1 MKRII
6 GNLLALFLLLLV
18 AVGCNN
24 STPNI
29 LGEITINEGYAPKV
43 DIEDF
48 TKGVELPK
56 AGITAHYTNGNAA
69 AVTSNISYS
78 AAKDGVAISG
88 LTAKEKGTYTITAT
102 YKEGEV
108 SKSASYSVTVTG
120 PARLFV
126 SEMEG
131 TDNYYSGDTYDET
144 DIKATITYE
153 DRYGKT
159 NTVTP
164 SEIIVS
170 KEDGTVVANDTELTN
185 GNYYIVFN
193 YTDSD
198 GAVLST
204 EKENFYVSA
213 GLLPVGFDVTGDV
226 TIPESINKEK
236 KETLDLSGLRIK
248 AYYEDGEKKADRELT
263 LITDEGIVEECVI
276 LSLSCG
282 DTTAS
287 YDDGIS
293 LGSFNKGD
301 KATLTITVPK
311 SFLKAVKKTDAGEVI
326 ETAYEGLEG
335 ELETTKEILITVN
348 PTIEEGSLKVVTNE
362 STEEVPYVENDT
374 VELKNITFTYD
385 DGTGA
390 EPYTVSADTKGV
402 VVKKG
407 DETASSPFNLTLG
420 ENTIS
425 VTYNEAAAETTV
437 EAVEAAKAVEI
448 TSIISA
454 LTTRYEVNSATE
466 TKISIPDEIRMM
478 VKYEDDFEEEIT
490 VKDTSMFTF
499 TLNWKTSLGINLL
512 SEPIT
517 VTKDSPATLT
527 TDNVG
532 LYDMKITYSAPGDF
546 THRQAKPF
554 TDNEKL
560 ELTCIYDEEIEIIQA
575 AVIANLDV
583 TNSTEEGFKEFVEGD
598 VIKPSDVTFT
608 FINIYGEKDTS
619 KTNASD
625 ENFTLYI
632 NDSPVTDEGYT
643 LTAGEMTYQVKYD
656 DKAGVTATSEE
667 KTISPLPLLTPVE
680 VAINESGTLTETI
693 SMEDKIDTPYSIEK
707 LSVTLTYADDE
718 TTVVNVIENG
728 EIVDD
733 SFTVTVGE
741 TPYGEF
747 KYSYDAS
754 NLGEQT
760 VTVTLENGKAHS
772 KRQVKEVTET
782 TADLD
787 DTYSITIERDPI
799 IKEAKYTLPE
809 GKVVYNNSRINTSD
823 ISFIYVDNH
832 GLETTI
838 HGDNEEATCAINETQ
853 AADGILT
860 IPAEGIEATINVSY
874 KGVASTI
881 TIPDILADE
890 PAKLLIEESAIT
902 TEYKATSPLFSETIA
917 DSIELE
923 YLSEK
928 VETIEKSEL
937 TFKLGDS
944 TISTAT
950 NIVKENEG
958 SSIDVYYGEYK
969 VYTTKAINYNAVE
982 SLTVTA
988 KENVPLAI
996 VQTEEAIDAKAF
1008 VEKVTLV
1015 FEDTT
1020 EEDYGDY
1027 GFEVSGDT
1035 NALREMVTLTPSV
1048 TINGDTVVDSKNAL
1062 TVQVVANEYER
1073 AGYDDALTIEANSEI
1088 AFSIPEIFNRTE
1100 DGESV
1105 FFLGYY
1111 DEEGTELTYGEGDIY
1126 VTTEGEAVLDAPST
1140 YPVDY
1145 TITNTIHNTKGKEVK
1160 LHPIYAPVSDYASI
1174 DGDMVIAKA
1183 DGKKTY
1189 DSIILGIPAS
1199 ITGIGHNGGDQISP
1213 FQGNTSIRMIIFE
1226 NGAQLEYVGNRAFQ
1240 GMAFNYAEIPASVE
1254 TLAEGAYA
1262 DYNDGLGSGALL
1274 SIEENSSLKTIVQWA
1289 FSGCGFKNIIIP
1301 ANVESIAANA
1311 FIDCDKTLENVI
1323 FEKRNNE
1330 LTLIDGIFNQNNIA
1344 ISSIYIPENI
1354 TLSANTFGGMSIG
1367 TIVINGQENTSEFS
1381 DASPWGANCTDIR
1394 WLIENE
1400 ATAIASNYPTY
1411 LVSGETFS
1419 ADLQIIAADGTE
1431 RLENGVEFTA
1441 PGGLSG
1447 EQPFT
1452 LSYQIDGQDV
1462 EIEFTTT
1469 FVDAKV
1475 NKSTELLE
1483 FLNGTG
1489 KTAYIS
1495 DSFTTDGFSINRSI
1509 TLFSDGKE
1517 IGVSTPVSES
1527 NGYIVITADDV
1538 TLKGISFY
1546 PAISEN
1552 STENYIISASGK
1564 NLIIEN
1570 VTLDNSGSP
1579 HPMVG
1584 GGMYF
1589 NGVSATISDT
1599 DINGSTMQLLPV
1611 WLEGST
1617 VAFTDCVF
1625 GQNGGSHQWGRL
1637 MLAGDSNDVTITNND
1652 TTTFN
1657 RLCVSGDNNNSDN
1670 ISINWAEEKPW
1681 EEATYIL
1688 DDIQYTYYDP
1698 TKTVN

>member
-29 LGEITINEGYAPKV
+29 LGEITINEGYAQKV

-554 TDNEKL
+554 TDNEKS

-958 SSIDVYYGEYK
+958 SSIDVYYGEYE
-969 VYTTKAINYNAVE
+969 VYTTGKINYNAVK
-982 SLTVTA
+982 SLKAVK
-988 KENVPLAI
+988 KENIPLAI
-996 VQTEEAIDAKAF
+996 VQTEDTVDAKDF
-1008 VEKVTLV
+1008 VESMTLV
-1015 FEDTT
+1015 FEDST
-1020 EEDYGDY
+1020 EENYDNYN
-1027 GFEVSGDT
+1027 FSVSGDT
-1035 NALREMVTLTPSV
+1035 NTLRAMVTLTPSV
-1048 TINGDTVVDSKNAL
+1048 TINGDTVDDSENAL

-1073 AGYDDALTIEANSEI
+1073 AGYDDVLTITGETAD
-1088 AFSIPEIFNRTE
+1088 FSIPEEFNRTE
-1100 DGESV
+1100 DGKAI

-1111 DEEGTELTYGEGDIY
+1111 DEEGTELTYGEGAIY
-1126 VTTEGEAVLDAPST
+1126 VMTEGEAILDDTDA

-1145 TITNTIHNTKGKEVK
+1145 KITNTIHNTKGKEVR
-1160 LHPIYAPVSDYASI
+1160 LHPIYAPVSDYA
-1174 DGDMVIAKA
+1174 VLA
-1183 DGKKTY
+1183 DGILT
-1189 DSIILGIPAS
+1189 DNPELPTINSSIIGIPAEVKTIS
-1199 ITGIGHNGGDQISP
+1199 TETEAKSP
-1213 FQGNTSIRMIIFE
+1213 FFENTSIKMVVFE
-1226 NGAQLEYVGNRAFQ
+1226 KETEIEKLYQRAFARMELKYFELPDSVTIL
-1240 GMAFNYAEIPASVE
+1240 GRAAFADCAINAEE
-1254 TLAEGAYA
+1254 AYIEIRKESQ
-1262 DYNDGLGSGALL
+1262 LK
-1274 SIEENSSLKTIVQWA
+1274 SIVTYA
-1289 FSGCGFKNIIIP
+1289 FSATNFVNIRIP
-1301 ANVESIAANA
+1301 ESVSEILDSA
-1311 FIDCDKTLENVI
+1311 FIGSNYLDVI
-1323 FEKRNNE
+1323 V
-1330 LTLIDGIFNQNNIA
+1330 IDEREEA
-1344 ISSIYIPENI
+1344 ISLPNNLFNENNKGIDSIYIPENVS
-1354 TLSANTFGGMSIG
+1354 LSGSTFSGMSIG
-1367 TIVINGQENTSEFS
+1367 KIIINGQENTSEFA
-1381 DASPWGANCTDIR
+1381 DDSPWGATCDVDNII
-1394 WLIENE
+1394 WLIENK
-1400 ATAIASNYPTY
+1400 ATAIATDYPTY
-1411 LVSGETFS
+1411 LVSGEEFT
-1419 ADLQIIAADGTE
+1419 ATLEIIAADGSE
-1431 RLENGVEFTA
+1431 RTENGVSFTA
-1441 PGGLSG
+1441 PNGLSG

-1452 LSYQIDGQDV
+1452 LTYNIDGQDV
-1462 EIEFTTT
+1462 EVEFNAI
-1469 FVDAKV
+1469 FVDAKITDDATL
-1475 NKSTELLE
+1475 SA
-1483 FLNGTG
+1483 FLSSNGTVG
-1489 KTAYIS
+1489 YVS
-1495 DSFTTDGFSINRSI
+1495 NGFTTDGFTLSGKTLFATEEVELILTSVAEGSNSYVSI
-1509 TLFSDGKE
+1509 TGDATIENIKFSLN
-1517 IGVSTPVSES
+1517 IA
-1527 NGYIVITADDV
+1527 ADDSEHYLLSASDADNLTLSGV
-1538 TLKGISFY
+1538 TLNNNETYKTNKITGYF
-1546 PAISEN
+1546 N
-1552 STENYIISASGK
+1552 NVSGTFDSLK
-1564 NLIIEN
+1564 VSGD
-1570 VTLDNSGSP
+1570 VTVPLWFNNCQITLSDYNCDNSGSYDYSRF
-1579 HPMVG
+1579 M
-1584 GGMYF
+1584 
-1589 NGVSATISDT
+1589 
-1599 DINGSTMQLLPV
+1599 
-1611 WLEGST
+1611 LEGTENKLKFTGNVIGVLDRFCST
-1617 VAFTDCVF
+1617 
-1625 GQNGGSHQWGRL
+1625 
-1637 MLAGDSNDVTITNND
+1637 
-1652 TTTFN
+1652 
-1657 RLCVSGDNNNSDN
+1657 
-1670 ISINWAEEKPW
+1670 
-1681 EEATYIL
+1681 EATGAENYVDFTESNIYSVWTNSSNGTTDGDL
-1688 DDIQYTYYDP
+1688 NWYSY
-1698 TKTVN
+1698 KNN

>member
-24 STPNI
+24 STPNV
-29 LGEITINEGYAPKV
+29 LGEITINDGYAKEV

-126 SEMEG
+126 TEMEG

-159 NTVTP
+159 NAVTP

-193 YTDSD
+193 YTDND

-204 EKENFYVSA
+204 EKKSFYVSA
-213 GLLPVGFDVTGDV
+213 GLLPVGFDVTGEV
-226 TIPESINKEK
+226 TIPERINKEK
-236 KETLDLSGLRIK
+236 KESLDLSGLKIK

-263 LITDEGIVEECVI
+263 IITEEGTVAEDVV

-287 YDDGIS
+287 YDDGI
-293 LGSFNKGD
+293 LLESFNKGD
-301 KATLTITVPK
+301 KATLTITVTK
-311 SFLKAVKKTDAGEVI
+311 SFLKAVKKTDAGEVV

-407 DETASSPFNLTLG
+407 DETAISPFNLTLG

-425 VTYNEAAAETTV
+425 VTYNEAEAETTV
-437 EAVEAAKAVEI
+437 ETVEAAKAVEI
-448 TSIISA
+448 TSIISD

-466 TKISIPDEIRMM
+466 TKISIPDEIMM
-478 VKYEDDFEEEIT
+478 KVKYEDGFEEDMT
-490 VKDTSMFTF
+490 LKDTSKFTF
-499 TLNWKTSLGINLL
+499 TLIWKTSLGVNAL
-512 SEPIT
+512 STPIT
-517 VTKDSPATLT
+517 VTKANPVKLT

-532 LYDMKITYSAPGDF
+532 LYDMTITYSEPGDF
-546 THRQAKPF
+546 THRQARSF
-554 TDNEKL
+554 TDNEKS
-560 ELTCIYDEEIEIIQA
+560 ELIYTYDEEIEIIQA
-575 AVIANLDV
+575 AVIKNLDV
-583 TNSTEEGFKEFVEGD
+583 TNSTEEEFKDFVEGD

-608 FINIYGEKDTS
+608 FINIYGEEDPS
-619 KTNASD
+619 KSNASD

-632 NDSPVTDEGYT
+632 NGTAVTDEGYT
-643 LTAGEMTYQVKYD
+643 LTADETTYQVMYD

-680 VAINESGTLTETI
+680 VAINESETLTETI

-733 SFTVTVGE
+733 SFTVTIGE

-760 VTVTLENGKAHS
+760 VTVTLGNGKAHS
-772 KRQVKEVTET
+772 KRQVKEVTVT
-782 TADLD
+782 TADWD

-799 IKEAKYTLPE
+799 IKDAKYTLPE
-809 GKVVYNNSRINTSD
+809 EKVIYNNSRINTSD

-860 IPAEGIEATINVSY
+860 IPAEGTEATINVSY
-874 KGVASTI
+874 KGVESTI
-881 TIPDILADE
+881 TISGILADE

-969 VYTTKAINYNAVE
+969 VYTTKTINYNAVE

-1008 VEKVTLV
+1008 VEKVALV
-1015 FEDTT
+1015 FEDAT

-1073 AGYDDALTIEANSEI
+1073 AGYDDVLTIEANSEI
-1088 AFSIPEIFNRTE
+1088 TFSIPEVFNRTE
-1100 DGESV
+1100 DGEAI

-1126 VTTEGEAVLDAPST
+1126 VTTEGEAVLDATIT

-1145 TITNTIHNTKGKEVK
+1145 TITNTIHNTKEKEVR
-1160 LHPIYAPVSDYASI
+1160 LHPIYATVSDYASL
-1174 DGDMVIAKA
+1174 A
-1183 DGKKTY
+1183 DGVLT
-1189 DSIILGIPAS
+1189 DNAELPIISSSIIGIPSDVTS
-1199 ITGIGHNGGDQISP
+1199 ISSENEDTSP
-1213 FQGNTSIRMIIFE
+1213 FMDNTSIRLVTFE
-1226 NGAQLEYVGNRAFQ
+1226 RGTQISKLNQRAFAR
-1240 GMAFNYAEIPASVE
+1240 MELKYVDLPDSV
-1254 TLAEGAYA
+1254 TVL
-1262 DYNDGLGSGALL
+1262 GLGAFADSA
-1274 SIEENSSLKTIVQWA
+1274 SNAEEAYINISKDSQLSSLESYA
-1289 FSGCGFKNIIIP
+1289 FSGSNFVNIRIP
-1301 ANVESIAANA
+1301 SNVSSIAGATFLNSKYLSTVI
-1311 FIDCDKTLENVI
+1311 IDER
-1323 FEKRNNE
+1323 EKN
-1330 LTLIDGIFNQNNIA
+1330 LTLQDGLFDANNNGLE
-1344 ISSIYIPENI
+1344 SIYIP
-1354 TLSANTFGGMSIG
+1354 ANTSLSNNTFAGMSIEK
-1367 TIVINGQENTSEFS
+1367 IIINDRQNTSSFRDGEES
-1381 DASPWGANCTDIR
+1381 AWGASGNPEII
-1394 WLIENE
+1394 WLIENIQTSDITDE
-1400 ATAIASNYPTY
+1400 ESLKAFLAI
-1411 LVSGETFS
+1411 SGESVGYIKNSFS
-1419 ADLQIIAADGTE
+1419 T
-1431 RLENGVEFTA
+1431 N
-1441 PGGLSG
+1441 
-1447 EQPFT
+1447 
-1452 LSYQIDGQDV
+1452 
-1462 EIEFTTT
+1462 
-1469 FVDAKV
+1469 
-1475 NKSTELLE
+1475 
-1483 FLNGTG
+1483 
-1489 KTAYIS
+1489 
-1495 DSFTTDGFSINRSI
+1495 GFSIGDNKTLIAENSAVI
-1509 TLFSDGKE
+1509 TLT
-1517 IGVSTPVSES
+1517 TPVEGSKGYVVVEGDNISIENITFALDIES
-1527 NGYIVITADDV
+1527 SD
-1538 TLKGISFY
+1538 
-1546 PAISEN
+1546 SEN
-1552 STENYIISASGK
+1552 YLMYAANAQ
-1564 NLIIEN
+1564 NLTMDN
-1570 VTLDNSGSP
+1570 VTLDNSKDNKTTYSTG
-1579 HPMVG
+1579 
-1584 GGMYF
+1584 YF
-1589 NGVSATISDT
+1589 NNVDGEFES
-1599 DINGSTMQLLPV
+1599 
-1611 WLEGST
+1611 
-1617 VAFTDCVF
+1617 FK
-1625 GQNGGSHQWGRL
+1625 
-1637 MLAGDSNDVTITNND
+1637 
-1652 TTTFN
+1652 
-1657 RLCVSGDNNNSDN
+1657 VSGDVTVPIWFMDCQITLNNYFSDN
-1670 ISINWAEEKPW
+1670 TGSYDYSRFMLEGTGNMLTFTGSITGVLDRFCSTES
-1681 EEATYIL
+1681 EAANYVDFTESNINPVWTNS
-1688 DDIQYTYYDP
+1688 YTGTDGDLIWYSY
-1698 TKTVN
+1698 KNN

>member
-1 MKRII
+1 MKRTI

-24 STPNI
+24 STPNV
-29 LGEITINEGYAPKV
+29 LGEITINDGYAKEV

-78 AAKDGVAISG
+78 AAKDGEAISG

-126 SEMEG
+126 TEMEG

-159 NTVTP
+159 NAVTP

-193 YTDSD
+193 YTDND
-198 GAVLST
+198 GAILST
-204 EKENFYVSA
+204 EKKSFYVSA
-213 GLLPVGFDVTGDV
+213 GLLPVGFDVTGEV
-226 TIPESINKEK
+226 TIPERINKEK
-236 KETLDLSGLRIK
+236 KESLDLSGLKIK

-263 LITDEGIVEECVI
+263 IITEEGTVAEDVV

-287 YDDGIS
+287 YDDGI
-293 LGSFNKGD
+293 LLESFNKGD
-301 KATLTITVPK
+301 KATLTITVTK
-311 SFLKAVKKTDAGEVI
+311 SFLKAVKKTDAGEVV

-348 PTIEEGSLKVVTNE
+348 PTIEGGSLKVITNE

-402 VVKKG
+402 VVTKG
-407 DETASSPFNLTLG
+407 DETAISPFNLTLG

-425 VTYNEAAAETTV
+425 VTYNEATSETTV

-448 TSIISA
+448 TSIISD

-532 LYDMKITYSAPGDF
+532 LYDMTITYSEPGDF
-546 THRQAKPF
+546 THRQARSF
-554 TDNEKL
+554 TDNEKS
-560 ELTCIYDEEIEIIQA
+560 ELIYTYDEEIEIIQA
-575 AVIANLDV
+575 AVITNLDV
-583 TNSTEEGFKEFVEGD
+583 TNSTEEVFKDFVEGD

-608 FINIYGEKDTS
+608 FINIYGEEDPS
-619 KTNASD
+619 KSNASD

-632 NDSPVTDEGYT
+632 NGTAVTDEGYT
-643 LTAGEMTYQVKYD
+643 LTADETTYQVMYD

-667 KTISPLPLLTPVE
+667 KTISPLPLLTPVK
-680 VAINESGTLTETI
+680 VAINESETLPETI
-693 SMEDKIDTPYSIEK
+693 SMEDKFGTPYSIEN

-718 TTVVNVIENG
+718 TKDVDVIKNG

-733 SFTVTVGE
+733 SFTVTIGE

-760 VTVTLENGKAHS
+760 VTVTLGNGKAHS

-799 IKEAKYTLPE
+799 IKDAKYTLPE
-809 GKVVYNNSRINTSD
+809 EKVIYNNSRINTSD

-832 GLETTI
+832 GIETTI

-860 IPAEGIEATINVSY
+860 IPAEGTEATINVSY

-881 TIPDILADE
+881 TIPGILADE

-969 VYTTKAINYNAVE
+969 VYTTKTINYNAVE

-1008 VEKVTLV
+1008 VEKVALV
-1015 FEDTT
+1015 FEDAT

-1073 AGYDDALTIEANSEI
+1073 AGYDDVLTIEANSEI
-1088 AFSIPEIFNRTE
+1088 AFSIPEVFNRTE
-1100 DGESV
+1100 DGEAI

-1126 VTTEGEAVLDAPST
+1126 VTTEGEAVLDATST

-1145 TITNTIHNTKGKEVK
+1145 TITNTIHNTKEKEVI
-1160 LHPIYAPVSDYASI
+1160 LHPIYATVSDYASL
-1174 DGDMVIAKA
+1174 A
-1183 DGKKTY
+1183 DGVLT
-1189 DSIILGIPAS
+1189 DNAELPIISSSIIGIPAGVKR
-1199 ITGIGHNGGDQISP
+1199 ITTDAITQDSP
-1213 FQGNTSIRMIIFE
+1213 FQRNTVIKMVLFE
-1226 NGAQLEYVGNRAFQ
+1226 DNAKITNIGNRAFN
-1240 GMAFNYAEIPASVE
+1240 GMALSYIEIPASVIE
-1254 TLAEGAYA
+1254 LEEGAISDPTA
-1262 DYNDGLGSGALL
+1262 DTEYTYIEIEDGSV
-1274 SIEENSSLKTIVQWA
+1274 LKTIGNWA
-1289 FSGCGFKNIIIP
+1289 FSNNKFKDIVIP
-1301 ANVESIAANA
+1301 ASVSSISNTAFNFSSNALEA
-1311 FIDCDKTLENVI
+1311 FIIEPRENQITLVG
-1323 FEKRNNE
+1323 
-1330 LTLIDGIFNQNNIA
+1330 GIFSQ
-1344 ISSIYIPENI
+1344 SSASLNAIYIPENVI
-1354 TLSANTFGGMSIG
+1354 LEQTALSGLSADKI
-1367 TIVINGQENTSEFS
+1367 IINDRQNTSSFS
-1381 DASPWGANCTDIR
+1381 DGEDTAWGASGNPEIE
-1394 WLIENE
+1394 WLIEN
-1400 ATAIASNYPTY
+1400 IPTSDITDEES
-1411 LVSGETFS
+1411 LKAFLSSSGESVGYIKNSFS
-1419 ADLQIIAADGTE
+1419 TNGFTIGDEKTLIAENSAVITITSPVEGYKGYVVVEGDNIL
-1431 RLENGVEFTA
+1431 LENIIFSLDIDSPDNENYLMYATNATDLEMINIVLDNKTNQTGIAGYFENATGTLTSLNTT
-1441 PGGLSG
+1441 GGSIVPLWFKESSIELIDYSG
-1447 EQPFT
+1447 AAQSTTMDYARFMLEGTRNDIVFSGNT
-1452 LSYQIDGQDV
+1452 GAFDRFCSTEKDIAMSYVDFNESTSAVAKNWTMNAITGTTINDITWYSYQP
-1462 EIEFTTT
+1462 E
-1469 FVDAKV
+1469 
-1475 NKSTELLE
+1475 
-1483 FLNGTG
+1483 
-1489 KTAYIS
+1489 
-1495 DSFTTDGFSINRSI
+1495 
-1509 TLFSDGKE
+1509 
-1517 IGVSTPVSES
+1517 
-1527 NGYIVITADDV
+1527 
-1538 TLKGISFY
+1538 
-1546 PAISEN
+1546 
-1552 STENYIISASGK
+1552 
-1564 NLIIEN
+1564 
-1570 VTLDNSGSP
+1570 
-1579 HPMVG
+1579 
-1584 GGMYF
+1584 
-1589 NGVSATISDT
+1589 
-1599 DINGSTMQLLPV
+1599 
-1611 WLEGST
+1611 
-1617 VAFTDCVF
+1617 
-1625 GQNGGSHQWGRL
+1625 
-1637 MLAGDSNDVTITNND
+1637 
-1652 TTTFN
+1652 
-1657 RLCVSGDNNNSDN
+1657 
-1670 ISINWAEEKPW
+1670 
-1681 EEATYIL
+1681 
-1688 DDIQYTYYDP
+1688 
-1698 TKTVN
+1698 

>member
-24 STPNI
+24 STPNV
-29 LGEITINEGYAPKV
+29 LGEITINDGYAKEV

-78 AAKDGVAISG
+78 AAKDGEAISG

-126 SEMEG
+126 TEMEG

-159 NTVTP
+159 NAVTP

-193 YTDSD
+193 YTDND
-198 GAVLST
+198 GAILST
-204 EKENFYVSA
+204 EKKSFYVSA
-213 GLLPVGFDVTGDV
+213 GLLPVGFDVTGEV
-226 TIPESINKEK
+226 TIPERINKEK
-236 KETLDLSGLRIK
+236 KESLDLSGLKIK

-263 LITDEGIVEECVI
+263 IITEEGTVAEDVV

-287 YDDGIS
+287 YDDGI
-293 LGSFNKGD
+293 LLESFNKGD
-301 KATLTITVPK
+301 KATLTITVTK
-311 SFLKAVKKTDAGEVI
+311 SFLKAVKKTDAGEVV

-407 DETASSPFNLTLG
+407 DETAISPFNLTLG

-425 VTYNEAAAETTV
+425 VTYNEATSETTV

-448 TSIISA
+448 TSIISD

-532 LYDMKITYSAPGDF
+532 LYDLSIAYSAPEELK
-546 THRQAKPF
+546 HRQ
-554 TDNEKL
+554 EKAFQENTKT
-560 ELTCIYDEEIEIIQA
+560 ELTYDYSEDIEIIQA
-575 AVIANLDV
+575 AVITNLDV
-583 TNSTEEGFKEFVEGD
+583 TNSTEEKFKDFVEGD

-608 FINIYGEKDTS
+608 FINIYGEEDPS
-619 KTNASD
+619 KSNASD

-632 NDSPVTDEGYT
+632 NGTAVTDEGYT
-643 LTAGEMTYQVKYD
+643 LTADETTYQVMYD
-656 DKAGVTATSEE
+656 DKAGVTATSEK
-667 KTISPLPLLTPVE
+667 KTISPLPLLTPIRVS
-680 VAINESGTLTETI
+680 INKSGTPAETI
-693 SMEDKIDTPYSIEK
+693 NMEDKFDTPYSIEN

-733 SFTVTVGE
+733 SFTVTIGE

-760 VTVTLENGKAHS
+760 VTVTLGNGKAHS

-799 IKEAKYTLPE
+799 IKDAKYTLPE
-809 GKVVYNNSRINTSD
+809 EKVIYNNSRINTSD

-860 IPAEGIEATINVSY
+860 IPAEGTEATINVSY

-881 TIPDILADE
+881 TIPGILADE

-969 VYTTKAINYNAVE
+969 VYTTKTINYNAVE

-1015 FEDTT
+1015 FEDAT

-1073 AGYDDALTIEANSEI
+1073 AGYDDVLTIEANSEI
-1088 AFSIPEIFNRTE
+1088 AFSIPEVFNRTE
-1100 DGESV
+1100 DGEAI

-1126 VTTEGEAVLDAPST
+1126 VTTEGEAVLDATST

-1145 TITNTIHNTKGKEVK
+1145 TITNTIHNTKEKEVR
-1160 LHPIYAPVSDYASI
+1160 LHPIYAPVSDYASL
-1174 DGDMVIAKA
+1174 A
-1183 DGKKTY
+1183 DGVLT
-1189 DSIILGIPAS
+1189 DNAELPIISSSIIGIPSDVTS
-1199 ITGIGHNGGDQISP
+1199 ISSENEDTSP
-1213 FQGNTSIRMIIFE
+1213 FMDNTSIRLVTFE
-1226 NGAQLEYVGNRAFQ
+1226 RGTQISKLNQRAFAR
-1240 GMAFNYAEIPASVE
+1240 MELKYVDLPDSV
-1254 TLAEGAYA
+1254 TVL
-1262 DYNDGLGSGALL
+1262 GLGAFADNASNA
-1274 SIEENSSLKTIVQWA
+1274 EEAYINISKDSQLSSLGSYA
-1289 FSGCGFKNIIIP
+1289 FSGSNFVNIRIP
-1301 ANVESIAANA
+1301 SNVSSIAGATFLNSKYLSTVI
-1311 FIDCDKTLENVI
+1311 IDER
-1323 FEKRNNE
+1323 EKN
-1330 LTLIDGIFNQNNIA
+1330 LTLQDGLFDANNNGLE
-1344 ISSIYIPENI
+1344 SIYIP
-1354 TLSANTFGGMSIG
+1354 ANTSLSNNTFAGMSIEK
-1367 TIVINGQENTSEFS
+1367 IIINDRQNTSSFRDGEES
-1381 DASPWGANCTDIR
+1381 AWGASGNPEII
-1394 WLIENE
+1394 WLIENIQTSDITDE
-1400 ATAIASNYPTY
+1400 ESLKAFLAI
-1411 LVSGETFS
+1411 SGESVGYIKNSFS
-1419 ADLQIIAADGTE
+1419 T
-1431 RLENGVEFTA
+1431 N
-1441 PGGLSG
+1441 
-1447 EQPFT
+1447 
-1452 LSYQIDGQDV
+1452 
-1462 EIEFTTT
+1462 
-1469 FVDAKV
+1469 
-1475 NKSTELLE
+1475 
-1483 FLNGTG
+1483 
-1489 KTAYIS
+1489 
-1495 DSFTTDGFSINRSI
+1495 GFSIGDNKTLIAENSAVI
-1509 TLFSDGKE
+1509 TLT
-1517 IGVSTPVSES
+1517 TPVEGSKGYVVVEGDNISIENITFALDIES
-1527 NGYIVITADDV
+1527 SD
-1538 TLKGISFY
+1538 
-1546 PAISEN
+1546 SEN
-1552 STENYIISASGK
+1552 YLMYAANAQ
-1564 NLIIEN
+1564 NLTMDN
-1570 VTLDNSGSP
+1570 VTLDNSKDNKTTYSTG
-1579 HPMVG
+1579 
-1584 GGMYF
+1584 YF
-1589 NGVSATISDT
+1589 NNVDGEFES
-1599 DINGSTMQLLPV
+1599 
-1611 WLEGST
+1611 
-1617 VAFTDCVF
+1617 FK
-1625 GQNGGSHQWGRL
+1625 
-1637 MLAGDSNDVTITNND
+1637 
-1652 TTTFN
+1652 
-1657 RLCVSGDNNNSDN
+1657 VSGDVTVPIWFMDCQITLNNYFSDN
-1670 ISINWAEEKPW
+1670 TGSYDYSRFMLEGTGNMLTFTGSITGVLDRFCSTES
-1681 EEATYIL
+1681 EAANYVDFTESNINPVWTNS
-1688 DDIQYTYYDP
+1688 YTGTDGDLIWYSY
-1698 TKTVN
+1698 KNN